1 MAGEIQLNGTSF
13 ASESSG
19 TITVNNGTIGSS
31 VVFPAGHV
39 IQFKTLVISD
49 SDIGTSTSTFAGMSA
64 TDISITRN
72 SGTHLI
78 YSLTGGAVDTA
89 IGGRF
94 HYQTL
99 KRCDG
104 SSFSGTNEIY
114 IGNSTNGNATYRS
127 ESGGILNVSNSF
139 RVLDTSSV
147 SGTYTYRMFT
157 RSTVFTTYVSRS
169 GYGDLLLSVIEFYPT
184 S

>member
-19 TITVNNGTIGSS
+19 TITVNNGTLGSS

-72 SGTHLI
+72 SGTYLI

-89 IGGRF
+89 TSGRV

-104 SSFSGTNEIY
+104 ASFSGTNETY
-114 IGNSTNGNATYRS
+114 IGDATNGNASYRS
-127 ESGGILNVSNSF
+127 DSGIINVSNSF
-139 RVLDTSSV
+139 RVLDTESV
-147 SGTYTYRMFT
+147 SGTYTYRMFMK
-157 RSTVFTTYVSRS
+157 STTFTTSISKS
-169 GYGDLLLSVIEFYPT
+169 GYGDLLVSVIEFNPT
-184 S
+184 T